1 MRKKAANNLKV
12 MSEGIAKAN
21 KIKESSVITSLKQIG
36 KDALNVAQDTHTF
49 DNQTHNLEDSF
60 TYGIFHNGVLI
71 DRNSIGSSEGKAIAD
86 TFLGEYIPT
95 KPFEL
100 VVVAGAKY
108 GQKLEGWVRST
119 DGILSKAG
127 DTLIVLNESFV
138 FVSTE
143 SILYFTTKK

>member
-12 MSEGIAKAN
+12 MEAGIAKAN
-21 KIKESSVITSLKQIG
+21 RIKDALVINALKQIG

-49 DNQTHNLEDSF
+49 DNQSKNLEDSF
-60 TYGIFHNGVLI
+60 TYGLFHNGVMI
-71 DRNSIGSSEGKAIAD
+71 EKKSIGSSNGTAIAD
-86 TFLGEYIPT
+86 TFLGEYTPT
-95 KPFEL
+95 KTFEL

-119 DGILSKAG
+119 DGVLSKAG

-143 SILYFTTKK
+143 SIDYFTTK